1 MASRFHAFRQM
12 LRALHVVCVTRVDS
26 VKKDLLRPDCLTQR
40 TINQLPTEDNQIN
53 LQKPH
58 IYLAKAFENNVKSA
72 PFCKN
77 D

>member
-1 MASRFHAFRQM
+1 
-12 LRALHVVCVTRVDS
+12 
-26 VKKDLLRPDCLTQR
+26 
-40 TINQLPTEDNQIN
+40 